1 MANPFKDY
9 IVKLRAGDLVFK
21 EGDPGTEMYIVQ
33 SGRVEVFN
41 ETSPRGEVSLAVM
54 EKGDFFGEMALLDG
68 APHGASARAVDDV
81 ELIEINS
88 TLFDRMIKG
97 NVEIAVRML
106 RKLSIRL
113 RETNR
118 KYEAQLAAPEAD
130 PGASK
135 ATRAPV
141 PAPSIPA
148 APPAEGARTKAPP
161 VMQTRAEPVELAV
174 EAAVAPAAAVASEPS
189 PPPPRPAAPAAGA
202 DGCHAFLHSE
212 DGMEKFALT
221 AAKAVLGRFDP
232 VTGLKPEVDLSNVD
246 INRSVSRRH
255 ARLNLEG
262 GIYYLIE
269 EPGALNGTFINGRKL
284 ITGKPTRLK
293 DGDAVNLGTVKLVFR
308 ETGKA

>member
-33 SGRVEVFN
+33 SGTVEVFN
-41 ETSPRGEVSLAVM
+41 ETPGGPASLAVM

-68 APHGASARAVDDV
+68 APHGASARAIDDV

-113 RETNR
+113 RESNR
-118 KYEAQLAAPEAD
+118 KHEAQ
-130 PGASK
+130 
-135 ATRAPV
+135 
-141 PAPSIPA
+141 PA
-148 APPAEGARTKAPP
+148 APPAGHRATEKTLAPSLAPSIPSPPPAEEARTKAPP
-161 VMQTRAEPVELAV
+161 VTQTRAEP
-174 EAAVAPAAAVASEPS
+174 
-189 PPPPRPAAPAAGA
+189 PPPPPEAAPAEIEEPPQAASARPAAPAGS

-212 DGMEKFALT
+212 DGKETFAIS
-221 AAKAVLGRFDP
+221 AIKAVLGRFDP

-269 EPGALNGTFINGRKL
+269 EAGALNGTFINGRKL

>member
-33 SGRVEVFN
+33 SGMVEIFN
-41 ETSPRGEVSLAVM
+41 ETPRGENVHAVM

-68 APHGASARAVDDV
+68 APHGASARAKDDV

-118 KYEAQLAAPEAD
+118 KYESLLAGAPAPAHEVAPAAPATPAAAESSPDSARTKGPIKAPDTKAEPLPEPVEA
-130 PGASK
+130 
-135 ATRAPV
+135 
-141 PAPSIPA
+141 PAPA
-148 APPAEGARTKAPP
+148 APPP
-161 VMQTRAEPVELAV
+161 
-174 EAAVAPAAAVASEPS
+174 PAAAQAAQA
-189 PPPPRPAAPAAGA
+189 PPPTVQAPV
-202 DGCHAFLHSE
+202 DGCHAYLHSD
-212 DGMEKFALT
+212 DGKETFSIAT
-221 AAKAVLGRFDP
+221 AKAVLGRFDP

-255 ARLNLEG
+255 ARISLEG

-308 ETGKA
+308 EAGKA

>member
-33 SGRVEVFN
+33 SGKVEIFN
-41 ETSPRGEVSLAVM
+41 ETPRGDVSLAVM

-68 APHGASARAVDDV
+68 APHGAAARAIEDV

-118 KYEAQLAAPEAD
+118 KYESLLATGAAAPES
-130 PGASK
+130 PVTRGVFPP
-135 ATRAPV
+135 ATAAAAV
-141 PAPSIPA
+141 AA
-148 APPAEGARTKAPP
+148 VTAPPREAARTKAPATVAP
-161 VMQTRAEPVELAV
+161 L
-174 EAAVAPAAAVASEPS
+174 APAAPG
-189 PPPPRPAAPAAGA
+189 PPPAAAPPTP
-202 DGCHAFLHSE
+202 DGCHAYLYSE
-212 DGMEKFALT
+212 DGKEAFPIST
-221 AAKAVLGRFDP
+221 AKACLGRFDP
-232 VTGLKPEVDLSNVD
+232 VTGLKPEVDLINVD

-255 ARLNLEG
+255 ARLSLEG
-262 GIYYLIE
+262 GIYYLTE

-308 ETGKA
+308 QAGKP

>member
-41 ETSPRGEVSLAVM
+41 ATPRGEVSLAVM

-68 APHGASARAVDDV
+68 APHGASARALDDV
-81 ELIEINS
+81 ELLEINS

-118 KYEAQLAAPEAD
+118 KYESIIGGRAPEA
-130 PGASK
+130 PEPV
-135 ATRAPV
+135 TRVPV
-141 PAPSIPA
+141 PLASL
-148 APPAEGARTKAPP
+148 PPGQARTKEPPAPTP
-161 VMQTRAEPVELAV
+161 RPEPEPPP
-174 EAAVAPAAAVASEPS
+174 AAAAPAAEP
-189 PPPPRPAAPAAGA
+189 PAGAAPPRPAAAPPV
-202 DGCHAFLHSE
+202 DGCHAYLHSE
-212 DGMEKFALT
+212 DGKETFAIMAT
-221 AAKAVLGRFDP
+221 KAVMGRFDP

-308 ETGKA
+308 ESGKA

>member
-33 SGRVEVFN
+33 SGRVEVF
-41 ETSPRGEVSLAVM
+41 TDSTRGRVTLSVM

-113 RETNR
+113 RETDR
-118 KYEAQLAAPEAD
+118 KYEALLGAAPARPEA
-130 PGASK
+130 
-135 ATRAPV
+135 
-141 PAPSIPA
+141 PAPPGSPREPVTQTGI
-148 APPAEGARTKAPP
+148 APPPPAPAPLADSAPTRNAGLAGTKAEE
-161 VMQTRAEPVELAV
+161 AETPE
-174 EAAVAPAAAVASEPS
+174 
-189 PPPPRPAAPAAGA
+189 PRPAAAGA
-202 DGCHAFLHSE
+202 APARPAPPPAIDGCHAFLLSE
-212 DGMEKFALT
+212 DGKEQFPI
-221 AAKAVLGRFDP
+221 AATKAVMGRFDP
-232 VTGLKPEVDLSNVD
+232 VTGLKPEVDISSVD
-246 INRSVSRRH
+246 ITRSVSRRH

-284 ITGKPTRLK
+284 ITGKPTRVK
-293 DGDAVNLGTVKLVFR
+293 DGDAVSLGTVKLVFHQ
-308 ETGKA
+308 TGKA

>member
-33 SGRVEVFN
+33 SGKVEVFSD
-41 ETSPRGEVSLAVM
+41 SPRGRVTLSVM

-68 APHGASARAVDDV
+68 APHGASARAIDDV

-113 RETNR
+113 RETDR
-118 KYEAQLAAPEAD
+118 KYEALLGAPAAASAAPAAAREPITRTAPPPAVPPASSPLDSAPTRNAAFAGTHAEEA
-130 PGASK
+130 
-135 ATRAPV
+135 APPEPPAAAG
-141 PAPSIPA
+141 PAPHRPA
-148 APPAEGARTKAPP
+148 APPPG
-161 VMQTRAEPVELAV
+161 V
-174 EAAVAPAAAVASEPS
+174 
-189 PPPPRPAAPAAGA
+189 
-202 DGCHAFLHSE
+202 DGCHAFLLSE
-212 DGMEKFALT
+212 DGKENFPI
-221 AAKAVLGRFDP
+221 AATKAVMGRFDP

-284 ITGKPTRLK
+284 ITGKPTRVK
-293 DGDAVNLGTVKLVFR
+293 DGDAVSLGTVKLVFH